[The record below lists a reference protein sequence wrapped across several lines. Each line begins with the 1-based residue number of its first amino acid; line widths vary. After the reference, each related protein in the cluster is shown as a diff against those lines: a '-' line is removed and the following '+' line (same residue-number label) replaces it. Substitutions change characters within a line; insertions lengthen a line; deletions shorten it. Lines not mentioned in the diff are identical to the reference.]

1 MKEFPPFRLDEVNQ
15 CLWRRVNGAADQ
27 RILLTPKA
35 FSVLR
40 HLLERAGRLVTQDE
54 LLEALWPDT
63 FVQPEVLKSHIRDI
77 RKVLD
82 DDPRNPQ
89 FIETLPRRG
98 YRFIATVAD
107 EVRGGDL
114 AVASPAYSLVGRN
127 RELDR
132 LRAYLQRALHG
143 ERQLVFVTGEPG
155 IGKTALVDALQLQVA
170 ADNKSVQIGRGQCL
184 EGYAGKE
191 PYYPV
196 LEALAQLC
204 HGPAADLVVRV
215 LAEQA
220 PTWLVQFPGLVK
232 REQREELHRAIV
244 GATRERMLREIAD
257 ALQTITAQIALL
269 VLLED
274 MHWADCSTVDLFSVL
289 GRRREPSKLMLVGTY
304 RPVDVTITEHP
315 LKQVTQDLLVRRLCH
330 EIALE
335 PLTEAQVGEYLVLES
350 GGSSIPAGLSGLI
363 YRHSEGNPLFMV
375 AALVHLRD
383 RGLVALTDEGW
394 QIKGPLEEIEV
405 KAPESLRQMIELQI
419 ERLSGEEQRVLEVAS
434 VFKKLLLSVTTG
446 SAVMNIAPESL
457 EELLEGLVRRHQVIR
472 PAGFRSYRSGPSP
485 CYQFRHV
492 LYREVLYG
500 RMGPARRRALHQRLA
515 ENCEALHF
523 SSGVDIATVFPEA
536 DTANELAYH
545 FEQSGNWLRAIKY
558 VEFAADTARRR
569 FEPRQAAETL
579 EHALSL
585 MNQMPEAERAQPEID
600 VLQKL
605 CTIYSTSFDPRAL
618 HAYEVLARRAV
629 QYGLPHVEVHALL
642 EMAFPLA
649 LMSADEYMRALD
661 CAFGA
666 WLHSEQEDTLRRA
679 AMRALYLCRR
689 MAAGRLPREDLE
701 ECRNLVTELRELDDR
716 RLSGEV
722 ELGFGYSLFNFSEYR
737 EGRRC
742 AVEGFARFAEG
753 NEEPPYLTWH
763 SELHQHLAFTCP
775 LFLGEW
781 GEALRKI
788 DRYIESV
795 EKNGDRYRF
804 ILARLERAEL
814 QIHAMD
820 FTDAQQFLE
829 SVYSS
834 LADIP
839 SVCRQWLIWAG
850 LAEAGLGEHER
861 ALEYLL
867 RCREE
872 MDRKPLV
879 TDWYNRVKLQW
890 ALTTAWLSKGEFATA
905 RIEAE
910 HFVKVAMTV
919 PERTFRGLA
928 FEANARLALAEGGL
942 PRAKDCI
949 ARAMKEMEGF
959 ETPLTAWRVHATAY
973 ELYRHMGEPDV
984 AEGHRA
990 LSRAT
995 IMKLANSLSVDEPL
1009 RKTFLSAP
1017 VVQEILGSGAF
1028 TLASRPT

>member
-1 MKEFPPFRLDEVNQ
+1 MKEFSPFRLDEVNQ

-40 HLLERAGRLVTQDE
+40 YLLARAGRLVTQDE

-204 HGPAADLVVRV
+204 HGPAADLAVRV

-257 ALQTITAQIALL
+257 ALQTITAQIPLL
-269 VLLED
+269 LLLED

-289 GRRREPSKLMLVGTY
+289 GRRREPSKLMLIGTY
-304 RPVDVTITEHP
+304 RPVDVTIAEHP
-315 LKQVTQDLLVRRLCH
+315 LKQVKQDLLVRHLCH

-335 PLTEAQVGEYLVLES
+335 PLTEAEVGEYLVLES

-383 RGLVALTDEGW
+383 RGVVALANEGW

-419 ERLSGEEQRVLEVAS
+419 ERLSAEEQRVLEVAS
-434 VFKKLLLSVTTG
+434 VLKKLSLSVTTG

-492 LYREVLYG
+492 LYHEVLYS
-500 RMGPARRRALHQRLA
+500 RIGPARRRALHQRLA

-523 SSGVDIATVFPEA
+523 SSGADIATVFPEP

-558 VEFAADTARRR
+558 LQVAADTARRR
-569 FEPRQAAETL
+569 FEPKQAAETL

-585 MNQMPEAERAQPEID
+585 LIQMPEAERAQTEID

-618 HAYEVLARRAV
+618 QAYEVLAGRAV
-629 QYGLPHVEVHALL
+629 QYSLPDVEVHALL

-649 LMSADEYMRALD
+649 LMSADQYMRALD
-661 CAFGA
+661 CAFAA
-666 WLHSEQEDTLRRA
+666 WLRCEQGDTLRRA
-679 AMRALYLCRR
+679 PMRALYLCRR
-689 MAAGRLPREDLE
+689 IAAGRWSLEDLE
-701 ECRNLVTELRELDDR
+701 ECRTLVTQLRELDDH

-722 ELGFGYSLFNFSEYR
+722 ELGFSYSLFNFSEYR
-737 EGRRC
+737 QAHRC
-742 AVEGFARFAEG
+742 AVEGFARFVEG
-753 NEEPPYLTWH
+753 NEEYPYLTWH
-763 SELHQHLAFTCP
+763 SELHQHLDFSCP

-788 DRYIESV
+788 DRYIESM
-795 EKNGDRYRF
+795 EKNGDRYRA
-804 ILARLERAEL
+804 ILAGLERAEL

-820 FTDAQQFLE
+820 FTGAQQFLE

-839 SVCRQWLIWAG
+839 SVRRQWLIWAG
-850 LAEAGLGEHER
+850 SAEAGLGKHER

-872 MDRKPLV
+872 MDRQPLV
-879 TDWYNRVKLQW
+879 TDWYNRIQLQW
-890 ALTTAWLSKGEFATA
+890 ALTTAWLSKGELAPA

-910 HFVKVAMTV
+910 HFVKVAMAV

-928 FEANARLALAEGGL
+928 FEANARLAFTEGEL

-949 ARAMKEMEGF
+949 ARAVTEMEGF
-959 ETPLTAWRVHATAY
+959 ETPLTAWRVHATAS
-973 ELYRHMGEPDV
+973 ELYQHIGEPDV
-984 AEGHRA
+984 AEGHRE

-995 IMKLANSLSVDEPL
+995 IMKLANSLSADEPM

-1017 VVQEILGSGAF
+1017 VVQEILRSGAF

>member
-1 MKEFPPFRLDEVNQ
+1 MKEFPPFRLDVVNQ
-15 CLWRRVNGAADQ
+15 CLWRRVNGAEEQ

-40 HLLERAGRLVTQDE
+40 YLLERAGRLVTQDE

-63 FVQPEVLKSHIRDI
+63 FVQPDVVKSHIRDI

-107 EVRGGDL
+107 EVRRRSL
-114 AVASPAYSLVGRN
+114 AVATPAHRLVGRN

-132 LRAYLQRALHG
+132 LRASLQRALHG

-170 ADNKSVQIGRGQCL
+170 AANKSVQIGRGQCV

-191 PYYPV
+191 PYYPM

-204 HGPAADLVVRV
+204 RGPAAELAVKV

-257 ALQTITAQIALL
+257 ALQTITAQIPLL
-269 VLLED
+269 LLFED

-289 GRRREPSKLMLVGTY
+289 GRRREPSKLMLIGTY
-304 RPVDVTITEHP
+304 RPVDVTIGEYP
-315 LKQVTQDLLVRRLCH
+315 LKQVKQDLLVRHLCH
-330 EIALE
+330 EIALQ
-335 PLTEAQVGEYLVLES
+335 PLSEDEVGEYLVLES
-350 GGSSIPAGLSGLI
+350 GGSSTPAGLSGLI

-375 AALVHLRD
+375 AAVVHLRD
-383 RGLVALTDEGW
+383 RGVVALANEGW
-394 QIKGPLEEIEV
+394 EIKVPLEEIEV
-405 KAPESLRQMIELQI
+405 KVPESLLQMIELQI
-419 ERLSGEEQRVLEVAS
+419 ERLSAEERRVLEVAS
-434 VFKKLLLSVTTG
+434 VLKKLSLSVTIG
-446 SAVMNIAPESL
+446 SAVMNIAPENL
-457 EELLEGLVRRHQVIR
+457 EELLEGLARRHQVIR
-472 PAGFRSYRSGPSP
+472 PAGFRRYRSGPSP
-485 CYQFRHV
+485 CYEFRHV

-515 ENCEALHF
+515 ENIETLYF
-523 SSGVDIATVFPEA
+523 SSGADIATVFPEA
-536 DTANELAYH
+536 DTACELAHH
-545 FEQSGNWLRAIKY
+545 FEQSGNWLGAIKY
-558 VEFAADTARRR
+558 LQMGADTARRR
-569 FEPRQAAETL
+569 FEPKQAAETL

-585 MNQMPEAERAQPEID
+585 VNQVPEAARAQAEID

-618 HAYEVLARRAV
+618 HAYEVLAERAV
-629 QYGLPHVEVHALL
+629 QYGLPDVEVHALL

-649 LMSADEYMRALD
+649 LVSADQYIRALD
-661 CAFGA
+661 CASGA
-666 WLHSEQEDTLRRA
+666 LLRSEQEDTLRRA
-679 AMRALYLCRR
+679 AMRALYLCRL
-689 MAAGRLPREDLE
+689 MAAGRCSREDLE
-701 ECRNLVTELRELDDR
+701 ECRALVTELREFDDR

-722 ELGFGYSLFNFSEYR
+722 ELGFSYTLFNFSEYR
-737 EGRRC
+737 EAHRC
-742 AVEGFARFAEG
+742 ADEGFARFVVG
-753 NEEPPYLTWH
+753 NEEYPYLTWH
-763 SELHQHLAFTCP
+763 SELHQHLEFSCP

-795 EKNGDRYRF
+795 EKNGDRYRA

-820 FTDAQQFLE
+820 FTGAQQFLE
-829 SVYSS
+829 SAYSM
-834 LADIP
+834 LAGIP
-839 SVCRQWLIWAG
+839 SVRRQWLIWAG
-850 LAEAGLGEHER
+850 SAEAGLGKHER

-867 RCREE
+867 QCREE
-872 MDRKPLV
+872 MDRQPLV
-879 TDWYNRVKLQW
+879 TDWYNRIQLQW
-890 ALTTAWLSKGEFATA
+890 ALTTAWLSKGDLAPA

-910 HFVKVAMTV
+910 QFVKVAMAI
-919 PERTFRGLA
+919 PERTFRALA
-928 FEANARLALAEGGL
+928 FEVNARLALGEGEWR
-942 PRAKDCI
+942 RAKDCI
-949 ARAMKEMEGF
+949 ARAVEEMEGF
-959 ETPLTAWRVHATAY
+959 EIPLTAWRVHATAF
-973 ELYRHMGEPDV
+973 ELYQHMGEPDV
-984 AEGHRA
+984 AEGHRE

-995 IMKLANSLSVDEPL
+995 IMKLANSLPADEPL

-1017 VVQEILGSGAF
+1017 VVQEILHSSAF
-1028 TLASRPT
+1028 PLVSRPT